1 MFPDMATTATLSL
14 PAWLTASAAQ
24 GLAVAM
30 AEARR
35 QGADPA
41 RAAREAA
48 QALMPSYPW
57 PMIEEAARWALGL
70 R

>member
-1 MFPDMATTATLSL
+1 MAATATLSL
-14 PAWLTASAAQ
+14 PAWLTASGAQ

-35 QGADPA
+35 QGMDPA
-41 RAAREAA
+41 SAAREAA
-48 QALMPSYPW
+48 QAIMPAHPW
-57 PMIEEAARWALGL
+57 PMIEEAARWALWL